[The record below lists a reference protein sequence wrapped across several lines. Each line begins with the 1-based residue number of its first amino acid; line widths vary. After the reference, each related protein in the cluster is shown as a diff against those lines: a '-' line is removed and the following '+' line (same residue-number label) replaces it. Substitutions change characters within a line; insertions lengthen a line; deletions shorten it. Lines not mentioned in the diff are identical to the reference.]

1 MLKTYHKISGFF
13 KDMKKENISTYASSG
28 AFFIFLSLVP
38 ILIVICTVIPFTPL
52 TKESVLSLILEIFPA
67 RVDAIMTGIVDDVY
81 QRSAG
86 VLSVAVLV
94 TLWSA
99 GKGILA
105 VRTGLNAMNDVEEH
119 RNYFIVRLVSSFY
132 TLIFLFMILVSMIIL
147 VFGNVLVEM
156 VLLRLPGLR
165 ALFSVL
171 LNFRFLFVWFVLT
184 IILAAFY
191 AYLPDRKQTF
201 GSQLSGAA
209 LGAGIWSVFSWGFS
223 IYVSYGKPFNIYGS
237 LSIIVL
243 TMVWLYICIYIVFV
257 GAYINKYLGERECKV
272 EYLSKDTK

>member
-1 MLKTYHKISGFF
+1 MKMWETYNGIKRFF
-13 KDMKKENISTYASSG
+13 EDMKKENISTYASSA

-52 TKESVLSLILEIFPA
+52 TRESLLGLILEIFPA
-67 RVDAIMTGIVDDVY
+67 SVENIMTEILDDVY

-86 VLSVAVLV
+86 VLSVAALV

-105 VRTGLNAMNDVEEH
+105 VRTGLNAVNDVEEH
-119 RNYFIVRLVSSFY
+119 RNYFVIRLISSFY
-132 TLIFLFMILVSMIIL
+132 TLIFLMMILISMIIL

-156 VLLRLPGLR
+156 ILVYFPALS
-165 ALFSVL
+165 ALFSML
-171 LNFRFLFVWFVLT
+171 LHFRFLFVWLVLT
-184 IILAAFY
+184 VILAAFY
-191 AYLPDRKQTF
+191 AYLPDKKQSL
-201 GSQLSGAA
+201 GSQLSGAS
-209 LGAGIWSVFSWGFS
+209 LGAAIWSVFSWGFS

-243 TMVWLYICIYIVFV
+243 TMMWLYICIYIIFV
-257 GAYINKYLGERECKV
+257 GAYINKYLNVRDEEIKSEKR
-272 EYLSKDTK
+272 